1 MDKDRGSH
9 EPVISRREFAI
20 VQRLLGMDTRT
31 SPNEGEVYVLSG
43 LAVCADCGAPMI
55 KRNVPAGR
63 KVYSYYICSKNAA
76 TKECGT
82 HRIPKEKLENLV
94 FEVLQTQVPGTAGHA
109 V

>member
-43 LAVCADCGAPMI
+43 LAVCADCGD
-55 KRNVPAGR
+55 R
-63 KVYSYYICSKNAA
+63 KSV
-76 TKECGT
+76 
-82 HRIPKEKLENLV
+82 V
-94 FEVLQTQVPGTAGHA
+94 
-109 V
+109 